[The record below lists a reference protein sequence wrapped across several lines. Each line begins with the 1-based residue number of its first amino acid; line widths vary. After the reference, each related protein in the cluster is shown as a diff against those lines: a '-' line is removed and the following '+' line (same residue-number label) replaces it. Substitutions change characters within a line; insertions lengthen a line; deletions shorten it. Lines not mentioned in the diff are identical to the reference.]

1 MIGSA
6 RARLSVAALAA
17 ALTLA
22 GVAAAPK
29 QPRIETG
36 PKAEVTAEGLVRV
49 EKSVV
54 DAAWVTPDFD
64 LTPYTKLMIASAGVY
79 YKRLKPVKGTAF
91 ANRSNGQSEFPVKED
106 SKTRF
111 NEMLKEEFI
120 KELSKLERYQI
131 VDKAGPDVL
140 ELSGAVIDVESHVP
154 PYMDGPGVGI
164 YLSSVGAATLII
176 ELRDSQSNELL
187 GRAADRRAA
196 QAPFVINVKAVTGWS
211 DVRILAQSWASLVRK
226 RLEEIEKI

>member
-1 MIGSA
+1 MTGST
-6 RARLSVAALAA
+6 RARLSLAALAA

-36 PKAEVTAEGLVRV
+36 PNAEVTADGLVRV

-54 DAAWVTPDFD
+54 DAAWVKPDFD
-64 LTPYTKLMIASAGVY
+64 LTPYTKLMITSAGVY
-79 YKRLKPVKGTAF
+79 YKKLKPMKGTQF
-91 ANRSNGQSEFPVKED
+91 ANRSNGQSEFPVKEEN
-106 SKTRF
+106 KAKF
-111 NEMLKEEFI
+111 NEMLKQAFI
-120 KELSKLERYQI
+120 EELSTLQRYQI

-140 ELSGAVIDVESHVP
+140 DLSGAVIDVESHVP
-154 PYMDGPGVGI
+154 PYMDTPSVGM

-211 DVRILAQSWASLVRK
+211 DVSLLAQAWASLVRK

>member
-6 RARLSVAALAA
+6 RARLSVVAVAA

-29 QPRIETG
+29 QPRIQTG
-36 PKAEVTAEGLVRV
+36 ANAEITADGLVRV
-49 EKSVV
+49 DKSVV
-54 DAAWVTPDFD
+54 DAAWVKPDFD
-64 LTPYTKLMIASAGVY
+64 LTPYSKLMIVSAGVY
-79 YKRLKPVKGTAF
+79 YKKLKPVKGTAF
-91 ANRSNGQSEFPVKED
+91 ANRSNGQSEFPVKEE
-106 SKTRF
+106 SKTKF
-111 NEMLKEEFI
+111 NEILREEFI
-120 KELSKLERYQI
+120 KELSKLQRYRI

-140 ELSGAVIDVESHVP
+140 ELSGAVIDVESNVP
-154 PYMDGPGVGI
+154 PYMNSPGVGI
-164 YLSSVGAATLII
+164 YLTSVGAATLLI

-196 QAPFVINVKAVTGWS
+196 DAPVAINVNTVTGWS
-211 DVRILAQSWASLVRK
+211 EVRLLAQSWASLVRE